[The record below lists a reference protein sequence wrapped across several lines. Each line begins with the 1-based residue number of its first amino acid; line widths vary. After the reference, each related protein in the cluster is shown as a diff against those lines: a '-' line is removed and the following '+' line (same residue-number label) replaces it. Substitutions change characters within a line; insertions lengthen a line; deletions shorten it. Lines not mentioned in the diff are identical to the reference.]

1 MAQIASH
8 ASRLT
13 DWAARIRRFTRL
25 SPRQRG
31 QVLLNRFERTRGR
44 TILRSG
50 PRMLDLV
57 PTYRCNLR
65 CVGCVHYQREGPR
78 DLELGAFKK
87 ILEESAPWVVQ
98 YRLCSLGEPF
108 MNKDVP
114 EMLALI
120 AERGIGTNVMTNGM
134 LLTPELADFLMGRAK
149 LDLLTFSIDGATAGT
164 CERLRRGLVFDDLL
178 KAVASATDAKRRHG
192 ATTVIQANT
201 IAMMDNIEEL
211 PDLVR
216 LARRVGIE
224 DINVNY
230 LTVEGETDL
239 SNSLFEHPDIQK
251 RVFGEARRVAEDL
264 GVVLHLPPDVTDGS
278 FRSRCVL
285 PWDTLIIDT
294 DGAARMCYYSWEEA
308 VGNVWSDG
316 GIRSVWN
323 NAIYQAV
330 RGTVESDCP
339 FYRYCAHCS
348 HRLGFSRIEA
358 HVGKNPENAHLFAF
372 DWDRPGAP
380 RRPSGQALASPPTT
394 DAPDTPGGG
403 ADQPGGAP

>member
-1 MAQIASH
+1 MAQLATH
-8 ASRLT
+8 ASRFA
-13 DWAARIRRFTRL
+13 DWAARIRRFSRL
-25 SPRQRG
+25 SHRQRT
-31 QVLLNRFERTRGR
+31 QVLLNRFERTTGR
-44 TILRSG
+44 TRLTSG

-65 CVGCVHYQREGPR
+65 CVGCVHYKNEGPR
-78 DLELGAFKK
+78 DLELEAFRR

-114 EMLALI
+114 EMLAL
-120 AERGIGTNVMTNGM
+120 AADRAIGANVMTNGM
-134 LLTPELADFLMGRAK
+134 LVTPELADFLMGEAR
-149 LDLLTFSIDGATAGT
+149 LDLLTFSIDGATAET

-178 KAVASATDAKRRHG
+178 KAVAAVADAKRRHG

-216 LARRVGIE
+216 LARRIGIE

-239 SNSLFEHPDIQK
+239 GNSLFDHADTQR
-251 RVFGEARRVAEDL
+251 RVFAEALRLAEET
-264 GVVLHLPPDVTDGS
+264 GIVLHLPPDLTDEA
-278 FRSRCVL
+278 FCSRCIL

-294 DGAARMCYYSWEEA
+294 DGTARMCYYSWEET

-316 GIRSVWN
+316 GIRRVWN

-330 RGTVESDCP
+330 RGTIDSERP

-358 HVGKNPENAHLFAF
+358 HIGKNPENANLFAF

-380 RRPSGQALASPPTT
+380 PRPAGRRLLNPS
-394 DAPDTPGGG
+394 DT
-403 ADQPGGAP
+403 